1 MKQEIIDKINRLAS
15 QDEPFLFVINYQ
27 ADEAF
32 IRKLSDINP
41 EECLFDFEGKGN
53 FSHTRKE
60 TWKEEISETTWQIEP
75 PLYEDYEQSF
85 NIVKSNIMAGNSYL
99 TNLTNRVPVSCNLSL
114 EEIFH
119 RAKGKYKLLLRR
131 KRTQAEDKAH
141 LKEENIEENLTPFVC
156 FSPETFVR
164 IKGGRIYSYPM
175 KGTLDASLPNAEKL
189 LMEDRKEA
197 AEHATI
203 VDLIRNDLSR
213 VAEDVRVDKYR
224 YVDVLHTNKGDILQ
238 TSSEIS
244 GRLPEDYPHH
254 LGEILDAQLPAGSI
268 TGAPKDKTMQII
280 QEAEGYDRGFYTG
293 IMGIYDQGELNSAV
307 MIRFIEEEETSP
319 VDFEADGEKN
329 FKANEGKKPKIV
341 FQGRRRHHFEER
353 LPEGIRGSDS
363 ENLPSDLNPPFILE
377 KIKEIMKQQF
387 VETIKIKNGKALALP
402 YHQARM
408 ERTIRRFFPTLAS
421 EEIKLS
427 SLISPKE
434 EMNLYKARVVYDI
447 QGVEAIEY
455 APYKMKEIHSLKV
468 VEDDEIDY
476 TYKSTDR
483 SALNALVA
491 QKDDCDEIII
501 VKNGLITDTSFTNLA
516 LFDGNRW
523 LTPKHPLLQG
533 TKRAQLLEAGIIL
546 EADLTLENL
555 RKAEKVSLFNAMI
568 DFGEREVTKIF
579 LPDQN

>member
-27 ADEAF
+27 GDKAF
-32 IRKLSDINP
+32 IRLLSDINP
-41 EECLFDFEGKGN
+41 EECLFDFEGRGN
-53 FSHTRKE
+53 LSHAWKE
-60 TWKEEISETTWQIEP
+60 TWKEETWKEETWKKKISEEEISETIWQIEP
-75 PLYEDYEQSF
+75 PLYEDYERSF

-99 TNLTNRVPVSCNLSL
+99 TNLTCRVPVSCNLSL
-114 EEIFH
+114 EDIFH

-131 KRTQAEDKAH
+131 KR
-141 LKEENIEENLTPFVC
+141 NLTPFVC

-175 KGTLDASLPNAEKL
+175 KGTLDASLPDAEKQ

-224 YVDVLHTNKGDILQ
+224 YIDVLHTNKGNILQ

-307 MIRFIEEEETSP
+307 MIRFIEEETSP

-329 FKANEGKKPKIV
+329 FKAKEGK
-341 FQGRRRHHFEER
+341 
-353 LPEGIRGSDS
+353 
-363 ENLPSDLNPPFILE
+363 
-377 KIKEIMKQQF
+377 
-387 VETIKIKNGKALALP
+387 
-402 YHQARM
+402 
-408 ERTIRRFFPTLAS
+408 AS
-421 EEIKLS
+421 EGKEPKASRKLYFKAGGGITS
-427 SLISPKE
+427 KSDCRKE
-434 EMNLYKARVVYDI
+434 YEEVI
-447 QGVEAIEY
+447 Q
-455 APYKMKEIHSLKV
+455 
-468 VEDDEIDY
+468 
-476 TYKSTDR
+476 
-483 SALNALVA
+483 
-491 QKDDCDEIII
+491 
-501 VKNGLITDTSFTNLA
+501 
-516 LFDGNRW
+516 
-523 LTPKHPLLQG
+523 
-533 TKRAQLLEAGIIL
+533 
-546 EADLTLENL
+546 
-555 RKAEKVSLFNAMI
+555 
-568 DFGEREVTKIF
+568 KIY
-579 LPDQN
+579 LPF

>member
-15 QDEPFLFVINYQ
+15 QDESFLFVINYQ
-27 ADEAF
+27 GDKAF
-32 IRKLSDINP
+32 IRQLSDINP
-41 EECLFDFEGKGN
+41 EECLFDFEGRGN
-53 FSHTRKE
+53 LSHAWKE
-60 TWKEEISETTWQIEP
+60 TLKEETSETTWQIEP
-75 PLYEDYEQSF
+75 PLYEDYERSF

-99 TNLTNRVPVSCNLSL
+99 TNLTNRVPVSCNLTL

-141 LKEENIEENLTPFVC
+141 LKKENIEENLTPFVC

-307 MIRFIEEEETSP
+307 MIRFIEEETSP
-319 VDFEADGEKN
+319 VDFEADGKKN
-329 FKANEGKKPKIV
+329 FKANAGKKPKESRKLYFKAGGGITSKSDC
-341 FQGRRRHHFEER
+341 RREYEEVIQKIY
-353 LPEGIRGSDS
+353 LP
-363 ENLPSDLNPPFILE
+363 F
-377 KIKEIMKQQF
+377 
-387 VETIKIKNGKALALP
+387 
-402 YHQARM
+402 
-408 ERTIRRFFPTLAS
+408 
-421 EEIKLS
+421 
-427 SLISPKE
+427 
-434 EMNLYKARVVYDI
+434 
-447 QGVEAIEY
+447 
-455 APYKMKEIHSLKV
+455 
-468 VEDDEIDY
+468 
-476 TYKSTDR
+476 
-483 SALNALVA
+483 
-491 QKDDCDEIII
+491 
-501 VKNGLITDTSFTNLA
+501 
-516 LFDGNRW
+516 
-523 LTPKHPLLQG
+523 
-533 TKRAQLLEAGIIL
+533 
-546 EADLTLENL
+546 
-555 RKAEKVSLFNAMI
+555 
-568 DFGEREVTKIF
+568 
-579 LPDQN
+579 

>member
-27 ADEAF
+27 GDKAF
-32 IRKLSDINP
+32 IRLLSDINP
-41 EECLFDFEGKGN
+41 EECLFDFEGRGN
-53 FSHTRKE
+53 FSHARKE
-60 TWKEEISETTWQIEP
+60 TLKEEIPEVTWQITP
-75 PLYEDYEQSF
+75 PLYNDYERSF

-99 TNLTNRVPVSCNLSL
+99 TNLTCRVPVSCNLSL

-131 KRTQAEDKAH
+131 KRT
-141 LKEENIEENLTPFVC
+141 LTPFVC

-307 MIRFIEEEETSP
+307 MIRFIEEETSP

-329 FKANEGKKPKIV
+329 FKASEGKGDEASRKLYFKAGGGITSKSDCRKEYEEVIQKIY
-341 FQGRRRHHFEER
+341 
-353 LPEGIRGSDS
+353 LP
-363 ENLPSDLNPPFILE
+363 F
-377 KIKEIMKQQF
+377 
-387 VETIKIKNGKALALP
+387 
-402 YHQARM
+402 
-408 ERTIRRFFPTLAS
+408 
-421 EEIKLS
+421 
-427 SLISPKE
+427 
-434 EMNLYKARVVYDI
+434 
-447 QGVEAIEY
+447 
-455 APYKMKEIHSLKV
+455 
-468 VEDDEIDY
+468 
-476 TYKSTDR
+476 
-483 SALNALVA
+483 
-491 QKDDCDEIII
+491 
-501 VKNGLITDTSFTNLA
+501 
-516 LFDGNRW
+516 
-523 LTPKHPLLQG
+523 
-533 TKRAQLLEAGIIL
+533 
-546 EADLTLENL
+546 
-555 RKAEKVSLFNAMI
+555 
-568 DFGEREVTKIF
+568 
-579 LPDQN
+579 

>member
-27 ADEAF
+27 GDKAF
-32 IRKLSDINP
+32 IRLLSDINP
-41 EECLFDFEGKGN
+41 EECLFDFEGRGN
-53 FSHTRKE
+53 FSHARKETLKEEILKKE
-60 TWKEEISETTWQIEP
+60 TWKEETWKKEISETTWQIEP
-75 PLYEDYEQSF
+75 PLYEDYERSF
-85 NIVKSNIMAGNSYL
+85 NIMKSSIMAGNSYL
-99 TNLTNRVPVSCNLSL
+99 TNLTCRVPVSCNRSL

-131 KRTQAEDKAH
+131 SES
-141 LKEENIEENLTPFVC
+141 LTPFVC

-224 YVDVLHTNKGDILQ
+224 YIDVLHTNKGDILQ

-280 QEAEGYDRGFYTG
+280 HEAEDYDRGFYTG

-307 MIRFIEEEETSP
+307 MIRFIEEETSP

-329 FKANEGKKPKIV
+329 FKAKEGK
-341 FQGRRRHHFEER
+341 
-353 LPEGIRGSDS
+353 
-363 ENLPSDLNPPFILE
+363 
-377 KIKEIMKQQF
+377 
-387 VETIKIKNGKALALP
+387 
-402 YHQARM
+402 
-408 ERTIRRFFPTLAS
+408 AS
-421 EEIKLS
+421 EGKEPKASRKLYFKAGGGITS
-427 SLISPKE
+427 KSDCRKE
-434 EMNLYKARVVYDI
+434 YEEVI
-447 QGVEAIEY
+447 Q
-455 APYKMKEIHSLKV
+455 
-468 VEDDEIDY
+468 
-476 TYKSTDR
+476 
-483 SALNALVA
+483 
-491 QKDDCDEIII
+491 
-501 VKNGLITDTSFTNLA
+501 
-516 LFDGNRW
+516 
-523 LTPKHPLLQG
+523 
-533 TKRAQLLEAGIIL
+533 
-546 EADLTLENL
+546 
-555 RKAEKVSLFNAMI
+555 
-568 DFGEREVTKIF
+568 KIY
-579 LPDQN
+579 LPF

>member
-27 ADEAF
+27 GDKAF
-32 IRKLSDINP
+32 IRLLSDINP
-41 EECLFDFEGKGN
+41 EECLFDFEGRGN
-53 FSHTRKE
+53 LSHAWKEAWKEGTSEKE
-60 TWKEEISETTWQIEP
+60 TWKKETSEEEISETTWQIEP
-75 PLYEDYEQSF
+75 PLYEDYERSF

-99 TNLTNRVPVSCNLSL
+99 TNLTCRVPVSCNLPL

-175 KGTLDASLPNAEKL
+175 KGTLDASLPDAEKQ

-224 YVDVLHTNKGDILQ
+224 YIDVLHTNKGDILQ

-307 MIRFIEEEETSP
+307 MIRFIEEETSP
-319 VDFEADGEKN
+319 VDFETDGEKN
-329 FKANEGKKPKIV
+329 FKAKEGK
-341 FQGRRRHHFEER
+341 
-353 LPEGIRGSDS
+353 
-363 ENLPSDLNPPFILE
+363 
-377 KIKEIMKQQF
+377 
-387 VETIKIKNGKALALP
+387 
-402 YHQARM
+402 
-408 ERTIRRFFPTLAS
+408 AS
-421 EEIKLS
+421 EGKE
-427 SLISPKE
+427 PKASRELYFKAGGGIASKSDCQREYE
-434 EMNLYKARVVYDI
+434 EVI
-447 QGVEAIEY
+447 Q
-455 APYKMKEIHSLKV
+455 
-468 VEDDEIDY
+468 
-476 TYKSTDR
+476 
-483 SALNALVA
+483 
-491 QKDDCDEIII
+491 
-501 VKNGLITDTSFTNLA
+501 
-516 LFDGNRW
+516 
-523 LTPKHPLLQG
+523 
-533 TKRAQLLEAGIIL
+533 
-546 EADLTLENL
+546 
-555 RKAEKVSLFNAMI
+555 
-568 DFGEREVTKIF
+568 KIY
-579 LPDQN
+579 LPF

>member
-27 ADEAF
+27 GDKAF
-32 IRKLSDINP
+32 IRLLSDIIP
-41 EECLFDFEGKGN
+41 EECLFDFEGRGN
-53 FSHTRKE
+53 LSHAWKETLKEGTSEKE
-60 TWKEEISETTWQIEP
+60 TWKKETSEEEISETTWQIEP
-75 PLYEDYEQSF
+75 PLYEDYERNF

-99 TNLTNRVPVSCNLSL
+99 TNLTCRVPVSCNLPL

-131 KRTQAEDKAH
+131 KRTQAEDKAHLKEEAQNKDYLKEEPQNKDH

-224 YVDVLHTNKGDILQ
+224 YIDVLHTNKGNILQ

-280 QEAEGYDRGFYTG
+280 QEAEGYDRSFYTG

-307 MIRFIEEEETSP
+307 MIRFVEEEASP
-319 VDFEADGEKN
+319 SKTEKGKN
-329 FKANEGKKPKIV
+329 PEVSRELYFKAGGGITSKSDCRKEYEEVIQKIY
-341 FQGRRRHHFEER
+341 
-353 LPEGIRGSDS
+353 LPIQENPSS
-363 ENLPSDLNPPFILE
+363 E
-377 KIKEIMKQQF
+377 
-387 VETIKIKNGKALALP
+387 
-402 YHQARM
+402 Y
-408 ERTIRRFFPTLAS
+408 
-421 EEIKLS
+421 
-427 SLISPKE
+427 
-434 EMNLYKARVVYDI
+434 
-447 QGVEAIEY
+447 
-455 APYKMKEIHSLKV
+455 
-468 VEDDEIDY
+468 
-476 TYKSTDR
+476 
-483 SALNALVA
+483 
-491 QKDDCDEIII
+491 
-501 VKNGLITDTSFTNLA
+501 
-516 LFDGNRW
+516 
-523 LTPKHPLLQG
+523 
-533 TKRAQLLEAGIIL
+533 
-546 EADLTLENL
+546 
-555 RKAEKVSLFNAMI
+555 
-568 DFGEREVTKIF
+568 
-579 LPDQN
+579 

>member
-1 MKQEIIDKINRLAS
+1 MKQEIIDKINQLAS

-27 ADEAF
+27 GDKVF
-32 IRKLSDINP
+32 IRLLSDINP
-41 EECLFDFEGKGN
+41 EECLFDFEGRGNLSHAWKG
-53 FSHTRKE
+53 TWKE
-60 TWKEEISETTWQIEP
+60 GTSEEEIWKEETLKEEISETTWQIEP
-75 PLYEDYEQSF
+75 PLYEDYERSF

-99 TNLTNRVPVSCNLSL
+99 TNLTCRVPVSCNLPL

-175 KGTLDASLPNAEKL
+175 KGTLDASLPNAEKQ

-213 VAEDVRVDKYR
+213 VAENVRVDKYR
-224 YVDVLHTNKGDILQ
+224 YIDVLHTNKGDILQ

-280 QEAEGYDRGFYTG
+280 HEAEGYDRGFYTG

-307 MIRFIEEEETSP
+307 MIRFIEEETSP

-329 FKANEGKKPKIV
+329 FKASEGK
-341 FQGRRRHHFEER
+341 
-353 LPEGIRGSDS
+353 
-363 ENLPSDLNPPFILE
+363 
-377 KIKEIMKQQF
+377 
-387 VETIKIKNGKALALP
+387 
-402 YHQARM
+402 
-408 ERTIRRFFPTLAS
+408 
-421 EEIKLS
+421 
-427 SLISPKE
+427 
-434 EMNLYKARVVYDI
+434 
-447 QGVEAIEY
+447 GVEASEGKRDEASRKLYFKAGGGITSKSDCRKEY
-455 APYKMKEIHSLKV
+455 EEVI
-468 VEDDEIDY
+468 
-476 TYKSTDR
+476 
-483 SALNALVA
+483 
-491 QKDDCDEIII
+491 QKIY
-501 VKNGLITDTSFTNLA
+501 
-516 LFDGNRW
+516 
-523 LTPKHPLLQG
+523 
-533 TKRAQLLEAGIIL
+533 
-546 EADLTLENL
+546 
-555 RKAEKVSLFNAMI
+555 
-568 DFGEREVTKIF
+568 
-579 LPDQN
+579 LPF

>member
-27 ADEAF
+27 GDKAF
-32 IRKLSDINP
+32 IRLLSDIIP
-41 EECLFDFEGKGN
+41 EECLFDFEGRGN
-53 FSHTRKE
+53 FSHAWKE
-60 TWKEEISETTWQIEP
+60 TWKEGTSEKETWKKETSKEEISETTWQIEP
-75 PLYEDYEQSF
+75 PLYEDYERSF

-99 TNLTNRVPVSCNLSL
+99 TNLTCQVPVSCNLSL

-131 KRTQAEDKAH
+131 KRTQAEDKDH

-175 KGTLDASLPNAEKL
+175 KGTLDASLPDAEKQ

-224 YVDVLHTNKGDILQ
+224 YIDVLHTNKGDILQ

-307 MIRFIEEEETSP
+307 MIRFIEEETSP

-329 FKANEGKKPKIV
+329 FKAKEGK
-341 FQGRRRHHFEER
+341 
-353 LPEGIRGSDS
+353 
-363 ENLPSDLNPPFILE
+363 
-377 KIKEIMKQQF
+377 
-387 VETIKIKNGKALALP
+387 
-402 YHQARM
+402 
-408 ERTIRRFFPTLAS
+408 AS
-421 EEIKLS
+421 EGKE
-427 SLISPKE
+427 PKASRELYFKAGGGITSKSDCQREYE
-434 EMNLYKARVVYDI
+434 EVI
-447 QGVEAIEY
+447 Q
-455 APYKMKEIHSLKV
+455 
-468 VEDDEIDY
+468 
-476 TYKSTDR
+476 
-483 SALNALVA
+483 
-491 QKDDCDEIII
+491 
-501 VKNGLITDTSFTNLA
+501 
-516 LFDGNRW
+516 
-523 LTPKHPLLQG
+523 
-533 TKRAQLLEAGIIL
+533 
-546 EADLTLENL
+546 
-555 RKAEKVSLFNAMI
+555 
-568 DFGEREVTKIF
+568 KIY
-579 LPDQN
+579 LPF